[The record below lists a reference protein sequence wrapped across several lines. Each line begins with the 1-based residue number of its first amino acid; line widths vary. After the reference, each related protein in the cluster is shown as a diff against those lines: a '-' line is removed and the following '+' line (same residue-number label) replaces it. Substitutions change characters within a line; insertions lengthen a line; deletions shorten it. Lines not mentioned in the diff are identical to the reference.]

1 MIAPRPSLLGGGSHR
16 EQHPNFTA
24 EVKSDSDTSQTLN
37 PPWTVFET
45 ENDSNHHQTHFI
57 WGLQHTPQNAVKQ
70 VYVHYLATS
79 ETVFDLQDLAA
90 TVYQDTPTLIVV
102 NRFSGKDYV
111 KTVNNPFAGAG
122 NIKVINTLTSIT
134 GASGFFPLQPA
145 VDAVRSKLAAV
156 GNRFVWV
163 YTEGSATQGS
173 ATHLRS
179 CKYDLNAW
187 NCGSATE
194 INNEEGW
201 ALVDVQAR
209 AHHPDPNQQPPL
221 ATLHEVA
228 VLYEEGGSETSFGFL
243 LCSNFDGSA
252 GPNCDRDI
260 YVGVGESAR
269 FALHPQNSRLTTAV
283 QHAAPQAEEPD
294 PGERQYIFTDWEWQ
308 DEQSENV
315 PQSNGAGF
323 EWILP
328 HPVDETGL
336 TFQFSH
342 SGTLVV
348 GSLTGDPPG
357 EAPVHT
363 VVRSD
368 PDSIEMPLPDNLHE
382 NAFPPHAVLVFL
394 QGGH

>member
-1 MIAPRPSLLGGGSHR
+1 M
-16 EQHPNFTA
+16 
-24 EVKSDSDTSQTLN
+24 
-37 PPWTVFET
+37 
-45 ENDSNHHQTHFI
+45 
-57 WGLQHTPQNAVKQ
+57 KQ

-79 ETVFDLQDLAA
+79 ENVFDLQDLAA

-134 GASGFFPLQPA
+134 GASGFFLCSPQWM
-145 VDAVRSKLAAV
+145 
-156 GNRFVWV
+156 RFGPSLPPWA
-163 YTEGSATQGS
+163 TASFGCTPKAPATQGS

-187 NCGSATE
+187 NWGVRPRLTMRRVGPLSMFKPGPTIPTPTNSRLWPPCTSG
-194 INNEEGW
+194 G
-201 ALVDVQAR
+201 ALRRRGQR
-209 AHHPDPNQQPPL
+209 NQFWLPPVFQL
-221 ATLHEVA
+221 RWQR
-228 VLYEEGGSETSFGFL
+228 
-243 LCSNFDGSA
+243 

-283 QHAAPQAEEPD
+283 QHAAPQAEERSGRTPIHLHRL
-294 PGERQYIFTDWEWQ
+294 GVARRTIRECSAIKR
-308 DEQSENV
+308 
-315 PQSNGAGF
+315 AGF

-382 NAFPPHAVLVFL
+382 NAFPPRGVGVPARGVLAAQPTHLARQRGSGPQGSATAPRKLDIGAVL
-394 QGGH
+394 G